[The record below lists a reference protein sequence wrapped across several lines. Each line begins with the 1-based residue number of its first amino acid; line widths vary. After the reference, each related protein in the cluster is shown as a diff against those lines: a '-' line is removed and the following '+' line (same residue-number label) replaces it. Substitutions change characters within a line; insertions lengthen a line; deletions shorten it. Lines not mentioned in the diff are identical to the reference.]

1 MTNSQ
6 DNLPPKLKERLKRL
20 HSEIGVTQMTVSF
33 SLEQRRD
40 GGRKSS
46 VFYSANASRK
56 TVEDGPGHWS
66 IEETRI
72 VSCFLSKHVVETVYR
87 DALHRGVLTASE
99 AREEVPIIL
108 ARYDRNIENLL
119 GKGEGNGS

>member
-1 MTNSQ
+1 MTNDQ

-20 HSEIGVTQMTVSF
+20 HSEISVTQITVSF

-46 VFYSANASRK
+46 AFYSANASRK
-56 TVEDGPGHWS
+56 AEDGSEQWS
-66 IEETRI
+66 LGETRI
-72 VSCFLSKHVVETVYR
+72 VSCLLSKHVVETVYR
-87 DALHRGVLTASE
+87 DAVHRGVLTASD
-99 AREEVPIIL
+99 AREEVPSIL

-119 GKGEGNGS
+119 GKDDSNGS